1 MISETTLAKKYTSF
15 WNEIL
20 PNLKNYIRI
29 INNGLLNIEYPPIPE
44 SDRKNNIALVNV
56 ISFEMLRHCSKD
68 GNLPRAYSNFTFFN
82 TEQFNQILQKSI
94 TYLSKFKYQETC
106 TLPLTHIE
114 KLQIHKIF
122 YITYKRY
129 FITDKKSIIDPKF
142 DGCGFVNESFGDII
156 SKKTLVEIKSGE
168 RRFSSTDAR
177 QMITYLT
184 LNNYSKSPY
193 KIERIELFNPRMGIS
208 FTENTEDF
216 CKNVSALSPQELYT
230 EVQKFI
236 SDNNF
241 IEIFDT

>member
-1 MISETTLAKKYTSF
+1 MISETTLSKKYTSF

-29 INNGLLNIEYPPIPE
+29 INNGLIKEQYPPIPE
-44 SDRKNNIALVNV
+44 SDRKNNIALINV
-56 ISFEMLRHCSKD
+56 ISFEMLRHCSINK
-68 GNLPRAYSNFTFFN
+68 NLPQLYSNFTFFG
-82 TEQFNQILQKSI
+82 TEKFDQILQNSI
-94 TYLSKFKYQETC
+94 TYLSKFKYQDSC

-114 KLQIHKIF
+114 KIQIQKIF
-122 YITYKRY
+122 NITHKRY
-129 FITDKKSIIDPKF
+129 FITDQNAIIDPKF

-177 QMITYLT
+177 QIITYLT
-184 LNNYSKSPY
+184 LNNYSKNQFE
-193 KIERIELFNPRMGIS
+193 IEEVELFNPRMGIS
-208 FTENTEDF
+208 FTENTEEF
-216 CKNVSALSPQELYT
+216 CKNASALSSQELYT